1 MRRSCIAPSE
11 DSQLRSKHTIAEVQ
25 PRDILTASELT
36 KVRDF
41 LRDAD
46 MLVTEVKSL
55 FFNTGDA
62 ATAARLK
69 DIQGRLADEIHAVER
84 LIVASKPT
92 ARHPATPHAADQ
104 YI

>member
-1 MRRSCIAPSE
+1 MRST
-11 DSQLRSKHTIAEVQ
+11 HTVAEVQ
-25 PRDILTASELT
+25 PREILTASELT

-69 DIQGRLADEIHAVER
+69 DIQGRLADEIRVLER
-84 LIVASKPT
+84 LVAATKPEF
-92 ARHPATPHAADQ
+92 RH
-104 YI
+104 

>member
-1 MRRSCIAPSE
+1 
-11 DSQLRSKHTIAEVQ
+11 
-25 PRDILTASELT
+25 
-36 KVRDF
+36 VRNF

-62 ATAARLK
+62 ATASRLK
-69 DIQGRLADEIHAVER
+69 DIQGRLADEIRAVER

-92 ARHPATPHAADQ
+92 ARHPAAPHAADQ
-104 YI
+104 YL

>member
-1 MRRSCIAPSE
+1 MRST
-11 DSQLRSKHTIAEVQ
+11 HTIAEVQ
-25 PRDILTASELT
+25 PRDTLTASELT

-62 ATAARLK
+62 ATAARLN
-69 DIQGRLADEIHAVER
+69 DIQGRLADEIQALER
-84 LIVASKPT
+84 SI
-92 ARHPATPHAADQ
+92 AAGKLAFRLG
-104 YI
+104 ITETSSSSFAISR

>member
-1 MRRSCIAPSE
+1 MRST
-11 DSQLRSKHTIAEVQ
+11 QTIAQVQ

-36 KVRDF
+36 RVRAF
-41 LRDAD
+41 LGDAD

-69 DIQGRLADEIHAVER
+69 DIQGRLADEIHVVER
-84 LIVASKPT
+84 LIAASKSAT
-92 ARHPATPHAADQ
+92 RLPASPHTADQ

>member
-1 MRRSCIAPSE
+1 MMLT
-11 DSQLRSKHTIAEVQ
+11 QVQ

-36 KVRDF
+36 KVRDS
-41 LRDAD
+41 LCDAD

-69 DIQGRLADEIHAVER
+69 DIHGRLADEISP
-84 LIVASKPT
+84 LNG
-92 ARHPATPHAADQ
+92 
-104 YI
+104 

>member
-1 MRRSCIAPSE
+1 M
-11 DSQLRSKHTIAEVQ
+11 RSKHTIAEVQ

-55 FFNTGDA
+55 FFNTGHA

-69 DIQGRLADEIHAVER
+69 DIQGRLTDEIRAVER
-84 LIVASKPT
+84 SIAASSPT
-92 ARHPATPHAADQ
+92 TRLPASPHAADQ
-104 YI
+104 ACT